1 MPVIS
6 MRIDEKLLKK
16 LDELSKKTGKKR
28 SQIIK
33 DILRKELKEEKEL
46 TYYLEQMKKGKKTGN
61 LDLETVEKWLSN
73 TKPEFEKWEE
83 AIKYSRQRTK

>member
-46 TYYLEQMKKGKKTGN
+46 IYYLEQMKKGKKTGN
-61 LDLETVEKWLSN
+61 LDLETVEKWLSD
-73 TKPEFEKWEE
+73 TKPEFETWEE

>member
-33 DILRKELKEEKEL
+33 DILKKELKEEKEL

-61 LDLETVEKWLSN
+61 LDLETVEKRLSN
-73 TKPEFEKWEE
+73 TKPEFETWEE

>member
-46 TYYLEQMKKGKKTGN
+46 TYYLEQMRKGKKTGN